1 MNQRAI
7 LIRPYGTGLGLVRFI
22 IPAVE
27 TTGYCQSSLTGRVWL
42 VLGWHIVPAIE
53 MTGYCQTSFKNSE
66 MVDFN
71 SKKFDRG

>member
-1 MNQRAI
+1 M
-7 LIRPYGTGLGLVRFI
+7 
-22 IPAVE
+22 
-27 TTGYCQSSLTGRVWL
+27 